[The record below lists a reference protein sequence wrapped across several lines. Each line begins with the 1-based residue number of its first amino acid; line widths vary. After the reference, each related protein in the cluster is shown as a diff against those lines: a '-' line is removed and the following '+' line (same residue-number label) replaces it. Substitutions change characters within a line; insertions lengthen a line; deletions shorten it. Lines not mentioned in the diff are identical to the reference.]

1 MIYVYAQYNSRTGNV
16 YSKDFTQ
23 PPIIEHYGEV
33 QYRGTVFE
41 VWEKGETYA
50 AARDKAMARLA
61 VYLAKRAEL
70 YAKRAKA
77 FADSSLKCSR
87 STSKLY
93 QNGVHVRLED

>member
-23 PPIIEHYGEV
+23 PPVIEHFGEV
-33 QYRGTVFE
+33 RYRGTVFE

-50 AARDKAMARLA
+50 AARDKAVARLA
-61 VYLAKRAEL
+61 IYLAKRAEF
-70 YAKRAKA
+70 YAKRARV
-77 FADSSLKCSR
+77 FADGSLNCSR
-87 STSKLY
+87 STRRLY